1 MLTRIITAI
10 VGLIVFIGVI
20 LAGETVFTVAI
31 GAVILFM
38 LYEAH
43 SVMTKSKA
51 VKVLGFVCG
60 GAWLCGIYFGM
71 FELSLA
77 VSLVITM
84 IFLVLLHGK
93 VSSKEIFSVVLM
105 NLYVTLFMSYI
116 PKLYA
121 EMGFAVMALVFIISW
136 GSDTAAYFCGTFLGK
151 HKLIPNVSPKKTVEG
166 SLGAVVFAALFC
178 ALYVFIMDKCGAPL
192 MGETATAAVYAKYAG
207 IGAVVSVFSQLGDL
221 AASAIKRD
229 ANVKDYGSI
238 FPGHGG
244 FLDRFDSTV
253 FIAPAVYYLCKFII
267 M

>member
-20 LAGETVFTVAI
+20 AAGETVLQIAI
-31 GAVILFM
+31 GIVILFM
-38 LYEAH
+38 LYEAY
-43 SVMTKSKA
+43 SAMTKSTE
-51 VKVLGFVCG
+51 VKILGFICG
-60 GAWLCGIYFGM
+60 AVWLCGIYFGM

-77 VSLVITM
+77 ISFIVTM
-84 IFLVLLHGK
+84 IFLVFMHGR

-105 NLYVTLFMSYI
+105 GLYIALFMSYI

-121 EMGFAVMALVFIISW
+121 HMGLAVMALVFIISW
-136 GSDTAAYFCGTFLGK
+136 GSDTAAYFCGTFFGK
-151 HKLIPNVSPKKTVEG
+151 HKLIPKVSPKKTVEG
-166 SLGAVVFAALFC
+166 SLGAIVFASLFC
-178 ALYVFIMDKCGAPL
+178 ALYVFVMQRVGYPL
-192 MGETATAAVYAKYAG
+192 MGEAATASVYAKYAAV
-207 IGAVVSVFSQLGDL
+207 GAIVSVFSQLGDL

-229 ANVKDYGSI
+229 ANVKDYGNI

-267 M
+267 L